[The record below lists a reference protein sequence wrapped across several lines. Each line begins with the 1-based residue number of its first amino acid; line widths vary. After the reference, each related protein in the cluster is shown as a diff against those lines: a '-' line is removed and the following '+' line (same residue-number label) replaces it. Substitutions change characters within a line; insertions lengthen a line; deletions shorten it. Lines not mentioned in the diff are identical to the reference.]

1 MNYRK
6 LEIVVGAF
14 MLVGI
19 AAIAFLAL
27 KIGAGSQLGTDTYLV
42 HARFSDITGIT
53 RGTNVNI
60 AGVLV
65 GRVEGVHLDENLGAI
80 VDFTLRSD
88 IKLSS
93 DSIVSVRS
101 SGLIG
106 DSFLTVR
113 PGAESDVVPPGGTF
127 TMTEPPVDLMSLI
140 GRFAFGSVDNKENK
154 Q

>member
-113 PGAESDVVPPGGTF
+113 PGGETDVVPPGGTF

-140 GRFAFGSVDNKENK
+140 GRFAFGSVDNKEDK